1 MIAGKRA
8 AGFAAALCLLLVLL
22 CAVPAHAADDDDRFQ
37 GKTWDEVVEVFLSE
51 RGIDPEKVALGYRN
65 TVTGEEHFLNGDIYH
80 MAASMQKVPLNMV
93 YTERVRSGEMTLN
106 ERIGGYPYA
115 KALELTIVDSDND
128 LAYRLWMK
136 LGGFREYRSMIV
148 PYMTDDPDSLDP
160 IFFRDNYFTARQ
172 MIHCLNLL
180 QTESERFPGLIDM
193 MRLAEPKN

>member
-8 AGFAAALCLLLVLL
+8 AGFAAALCLLLALL

-93 YTERVRSGEMTLN
+93 YTERVRSGE
-106 ERIGGYPYA
+106 
-115 KALELTIVDSDND
+115 
-128 LAYRLWMK
+128 
-136 LGGFREYRSMIV
+136 
-148 PYMTDDPDSLDP
+148 
-160 IFFRDNYFTARQ
+160 
-172 MIHCLNLL
+172 
-180 QTESERFPGLIDM
+180 
-193 MRLAEPKN
+193 

>member
-8 AGFAAALCLLLVLL
+8 AGFAAALCLLLALL

-65 TVTGEEHFLNGDIYH
+65 TITGEEHFLNGDIYH

-106 ERIGGYPYA
+106 ERIDGYPYA

-180 QTESERFPGLIDM
+180 QNGV
-193 MRLAEPKN
+193 